1 MPSSSSRSGGSG
13 RIHPGQRSQT
23 NHNEHRRE
31 NNYELLPEHTEAIAV
46 TEDHEV
52 KDATRKDYRSRLQ
65 RMVDWCLE
73 KYPDFY
79 EDAVYPI
86 TQQERNDASK
96 HYYDQR
102 EDFRYDL
109 LDSSI
114 IRSYLS
120 ETRKNSSTGKT
131 RSFSHVRKFYDALL
145 FGAREQ
151 GVAFPSTFHVDL
163 EKFLKSFKKEGVKA
177 RRAGEQDEHDSDPM
191 SFPLYTQIC
200 TWFVQ
205 SGDTESWTFLILLWN
220 CMGRTASV
228 DPLGLHNI
236 RVGTD
241 SIIVKYDDSKM
252 DGTGERVKPKNIYAN
267 PYNPHVCSFL
277 SLGLYLTMYQNQ
289 FSRTDSLFIKYGK
302 ELGTGGKRYRESLER
317 LMVQYKD
324 EVKQWAVPGRIKAHS
339 ARKGTATYLTSGTL
353 QCPSTSAIAQRAEC
367 DK

>member
-1 MPSSSSRSGGSG
+1 MPSG
-13 RIHPGQRSQT
+13 RIHPGQRGQQQHEAT
-23 NHNEHRRE
+23 PNNQNEHRAA
-31 NNYELLPEHTEAIAV
+31 YALLPEHTEAIAV

-52 KDATRKDYRSRLQ
+52 KNATRKDYRSRLQ
-65 RMVDWCLE
+65 RMVDWCLA

-79 EDAVYPI
+79 EDAVLPI
-86 TQQERNDASK
+86 TQQQRNDASK
-96 HYYDQR
+96 HFYEQR
-102 EDFRYDL
+102 EDFRYER

-114 IRSYLS
+114 IRSFLS

-145 FGAREQ
+145 FGAKEQ
-151 GVAFPSTFHVDL
+151 GVAFPGTFHVEL
-163 EKFLKSFKKEGVKA
+163 EKFLKSFKKESVKA

-191 SFPLYTQIC
+191 SFPLYHQIC

-205 SGDTESWTFLILLWN
+205 SGDTESWAFILLLWN

-267 PYNPHVCSFL
+267 PYNPNICSFL
-277 SLGLYLTMYQNQ
+277 ATGLYLTMYQSQ
-289 FSRTDSLFIKYGK
+289 FARTKVYL
-302 ELGTGGKRYRESLER
+302 LNT
-317 LMVQYKD
+317 
-324 EVKQWAVPGRIKAHS
+324 VKN
-339 ARKGTATYLTSGTL
+339 
-353 QCPSTSAIAQRAEC
+353 
-367 DK
+367 